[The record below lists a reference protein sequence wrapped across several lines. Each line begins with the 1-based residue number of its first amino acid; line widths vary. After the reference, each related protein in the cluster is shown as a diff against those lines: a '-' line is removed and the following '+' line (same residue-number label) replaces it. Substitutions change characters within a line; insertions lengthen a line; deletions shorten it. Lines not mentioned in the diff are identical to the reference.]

1 MPHGGAA
8 QAQIAADLTAPA
20 VLRQLWQ
27 RVVTVCLPHPG
38 RQHALR
44 WGWRQK
50 RPYSPQKH
58 AGIFLLLIVLI
69 DGIRRCFLKFYFR
82 FCDFF
87 FSLDEAQ
94 YVCLFATAK
103 RPGLQ
108 PARFQ
113 QISTLSNK
121 IRVQPARSCRL
132 RMRDFCKY
140 SFPIAVPLSCCN
152 STGSA
157 MVRYLPPSVLTVTEL
172 PLALQV
178 LFVEGS

>member
-50 RPYSPQKH
+50 RPYSPQEH

-121 IRVQPARSCRL
+121 IRVQLGPLTQLSRWRCRVSGQGCAT
-132 RMRDFCKY
+132 RN
-140 SFPIAVPLSCCN
+140 SQWALSC
-152 STGSA
+152 TRGSGE
-157 MVRYLPPSVLTVTEL
+157 RPP
-172 PLALQV
+172 A
-178 LFVEGS
+178 